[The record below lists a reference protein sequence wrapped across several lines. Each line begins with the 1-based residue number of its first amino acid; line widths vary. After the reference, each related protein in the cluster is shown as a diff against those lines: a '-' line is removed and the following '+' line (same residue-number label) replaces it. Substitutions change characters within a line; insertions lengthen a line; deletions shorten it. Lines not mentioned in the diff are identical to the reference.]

1 MRSASPE
8 MAMMCAEPQMASLC
22 AGAGPQMAM
31 MSASSGVAASAQ
43 GSNNNDVAEMERRLA
58 ELLAMDSAPLSKAM
72 A

>member
-1 MRSASPE
+1 
-8 MAMMCAEPQMASLC
+8 MMCAEPQMASLC
-22 AGAGPQMAM
+22 AGAGSQMAM

-58 ELLAMDSAPLSKAM
+58 ELWAMDSAPLSKAM